1 MKIKVCGLRQ
11 QDNIEK
17 VVALQPN
24 FIGFIFYEKSPRY
37 VGEDLNEE
45 FVKSIPK
52 NIKKVGVFVNASPSH
67 ILATVKKYDLQYAQL
82 HGNEM
87 PDTCRS
93 IRQKGVNVIKAF
105 SIDASFNFAMLNNY
119 KSFCD
124 LFLFDTK
131 GDAPGGNGVP
141 FDWNLLKKYDNEKPF
156 LLSGGISVDNVDD
169 IIALSKTLPIY
180 GIDVNSQFETEPG
193 VKDIAKLEELFNLVR
208 VKEKEEAEAQ

>member
-1 MKIKVCGLRQ
+1 MKIKVCGMRQ
-11 QDNIEK
+11 QGNIEEL
-17 VVALQPN
+17 VALQPN
-24 FIGFIFYEKSPRY
+24 FIGFIFYEKSPRF
-37 VGEDLNEE
+37 VGEELNEE
-45 FVKSIPK
+45 YIRSIPG
-52 NIKKVGVFVNASPSH
+52 NIKKVGVFVNASPGY
-67 ILATVKKYDLQYAQL
+67 ILSTVKKYDLQYAQL

-87 PDTCRS
+87 PDICRS

-105 SIDASFNFAMLNNY
+105 SIDEKFNFAMLNNY

-131 GDAPGGNGVP
+131 GANPGGNGTP
-141 FDWNLLKKYDNEKPF
+141 FDWKLLKKYDNEKPF
-156 LLSGGISVDNVDD
+156 LLSGGIGIENVEE

-208 VKEKEEAEAQ
+208 VKEQEEAEA